1 MTMPLAVDHTD
12 HARGSEAG
20 PGLGYV
26 SLRDTPYRGHWLV
39 RQAVLAR
46 TSPGDRILDCGTSTG
61 YLARGLVTAG
71 RRVDGAE
78 LDPVAAEAARDVCDF
93 VWVGDISRLDPTE
106 LPHDYDLILFA
117 DTLEHLPDP
126 PAVLR
131 NLKRRLAPGATLVV
145 SLPNVANWAIR
156 LSLLG
161 GRFRYTER
169 GILDRTHLR
178 FYTRNTALE
187 MIEAGGFTV
196 TSVVGSIPVPF
207 VRSRTLGRL
216 AHRIG
221 NLRPSLFAY
230 TFVITA
236 EPTV

>member
-1 MTMPLAVDHTD
+1 MTMALAVDQAD
-12 HARGSEAG
+12 HS
-20 PGLGYV
+20 YV
-26 SLRDTPYRGHWLV
+26 ALRDVPYRGHWLV
-39 RQAVLAR
+39 QQAVLGR
-46 TSPGDRILDCGTSTG
+46 TSPGDRILDAGTSTG
-61 YLARGLVTAG
+61 YLAHRFVAAG

-78 LDPVAAEAARDVCDF
+78 LDPAAAEAARQVCDF
-93 VWVGDISRLDPTE
+93 VWVGDLSRLDPAE

-131 NLKRRLAPGATLVV
+131 SLKSRVTPGGKLVV

-156 LSLLG
+156 LSLMG

-169 GILDRTHLR
+169 GILDHTHLR
-178 FYTRNTALE
+178 FYTRKTAIE
-187 MIEAGGFTV
+187 MVEAGGFKV
-196 TSVVGSIPVPF
+196 TSAVGSIPVPL
-207 VRSRTLGRL
+207 VKSPMLCRL

-221 NLRPSLFAY
+221 NLRPSFFAY

-236 EPTV
+236 EATA

>member
-1 MTMPLAVDHTD
+1 MRSHV
-12 HARGSEAG
+12 EAPALPG
-20 PGLGYV
+20 PGYV
-26 SLRDTPYRGHWLV
+26 KLQDIPYRGHWLV
-39 RQAVLAR
+39 EQAVLR
-46 TSPGDRILDCGTSTG
+46 HTQPGDAIFEGGVSTG
-61 YLARGLVTAG
+61 YLARRFVEAG

-78 LDPVAAEAARDVCDF
+78 IDPEAGAAAMAVCDH
-93 VWVGDISRLDPTE
+93 VWVGDLAQLDVGQ
-106 LPHDYDLILFA
+106 LPRSYQLLLFA

-131 NLKRRLAPGATLVV
+131 RLSTRLDPTGTLVV

-178 FYTRNTALE
+178 FYTKKTAIE

-196 TSVVGSIPVPF
+196 SSAVGSIPVPL
-207 VRSRTLGRL
+207 VKSRTLGRL
-216 AHRIG
+216 AHWIG

-236 EPTV
+236 EPAV

>member
-1 MTMPLAVDHTD
+1 MAVTLQPTD
-12 HARGSEAG
+12 HS
-20 PGLGYV
+20 YV
-26 SLRDTPYRGHWLV
+26 ALQDIPYRGHWLV
-39 RQAVLAR
+39 QQAVLDR
-46 TSPGDRILDCGTSTG
+46 TQPGDHILDAGTSTG
-61 YLARGLVTAG
+61 YLARRLAAAG

-78 LDPVAAEAARDVCDF
+78 LDPVAAEAAREVCDS
-93 VWVGDISRLDPTE
+93 VWVGDLSALDPAD
-106 LPHDYDLILFA
+106 LPRDYDLILFA

-131 NLKRRLAPGATLVV
+131 RLKTRLAPGGQLVV

-156 LSLLG
+156 LSLLT

-178 FYTRNTALE
+178 FYTAKTAVE
-187 MIEAGGFTV
+187 MVEQGGFRV
-196 TSVVGSIPVPF
+196 TSVTGSIPVPL
-207 VRSRTLGRL
+207 VKSPLLCKL

-221 NLRPSLFAY
+221 NLRPSFFAY

-236 EPTV
+236 EL

>member
-1 MTMPLAVDHTD
+1 MTMAHLL
-12 HARGSEAG
+12 EASD
-20 PGLGYV
+20 PSYV
-26 SLRDTPYRGHWLV
+26 ALRDIPYRGHWLV
-39 RQAVLAR
+39 QQAVLDR
-46 TSPGDRILDCGTSTG
+46 TQPGDHILDAGTSTG
-61 YLARGLVTAG
+61 YLARRLVAEG

-78 LDPVAAEAARDVCDF
+78 LDPAAAEVAREVCDF
-93 VWVGDISRLDPTE
+93 VWVGDLSRLDPAE
-106 LPHDYDLILFA
+106 LPRHYDVILFA

-131 NLKRRLAPGATLVV
+131 RLRSRLAPGGQLVV

-156 LSLLG
+156 LGLLG

-178 FYTRNTALE
+178 FYTRRTAVE
-187 MIEAGGFTV
+187 MVEEGGFRV
-196 TSVVGSIPVPF
+196 TSVTGSIPVPL
-207 VRSRTLGRL
+207 VTAPAVCRL

-221 NLRPSLFAY
+221 NLRPSFFAY

-236 EPTV
+236 EAAG

>member
-1 MTMPLAVDHTD
+1 MAVALDSADH
-12 HARGSEAG
+12 S
-20 PGLGYV
+20 YV
-26 SLRDTPYRGHWLV
+26 ALRDIPYRGHWLV
-39 RQAVLAR
+39 QQAVLGR
-46 TSPGDRILDCGTSTG
+46 TDPGDHILDAGTSTG
-61 YLARGLVTAG
+61 YLARQLVAAG

-78 LDPVAAEAARDVCDF
+78 LDPMAAVAAKEVCES
-93 VWVGDISRLDPTE
+93 VWVGDLSALDPAE
-106 LPHDYDLILFA
+106 LPRNYDLILFA

-131 NLKRRLAPGATLVV
+131 KLRTRLEPGGQLVV

-156 LSLLG
+156 LSLLA

-178 FYTRNTALE
+178 FYTKRTAAE
-187 MIEAGGFTV
+187 MVEQGGFRV
-196 TSVVGSIPVPF
+196 TSVAGSIPVPF
-207 VRSRTLGRL
+207 VKSPFLCRL

-236 EPTV
+236 EPVD

>member
-1 MTMPLAVDHTD
+1 MSMALAVDHSD
-12 HARGSEAG
+12 
-20 PGLGYV
+20 GYV
-26 SLRDTPYRGHWLV
+26 ALRDIPYRGHWLV
-39 RQAVLAR
+39 QQAVLDR
-46 TSPGDRILDCGTSTG
+46 TSPGDRILDAGTSTG
-61 YLARGLVTAG
+61 YLAHRLVAAG

-78 LDPVAAEAARDVCDF
+78 LDPVAAEAARHVCDF
-93 VWVGDISRLDPTE
+93 VWVGDLSRLDAAD
-106 LPHDYDLILFA
+106 LPHDYDLVLFA

-131 NLKRRLAPGATLVV
+131 TLKSRLAPGGSLVV

-178 FYTRNTALE
+178 FYTKKTAIE
-187 MIEAGGFTV
+187 MIEAGGFRV
-196 TSVVGSIPVPF
+196 TSAVGSIPVPL
-207 VRSRTLGRL
+207 VKSRTLGRL
-216 AHRIG
+216 AHWIG

-236 EPTV
+236 EPAV

>member
-1 MTMPLAVDHTD
+1 MIMAAALDTTD
-12 HARGSEAG
+12 PS
-20 PGLGYV
+20 YV
-26 SLRDTPYRGHWLV
+26 ALRDIPYRGHWLV
-39 RQAVLAR
+39 QQAVLDR
-46 TSPGDRILDCGTSTG
+46 TKPGDHILDAGTSTG
-61 YLARGLVTAG
+61 YLARRLVAAG

-78 LDPVAAEAARDVCDF
+78 LDPVAAEVAREVCDS
-93 VWVGDISRLDPTE
+93 VWVGDLSHLDPAE
-106 LPHDYDLILFA
+106 LPRDYNVILFA

-126 PAVLR
+126 PAVLQR
-131 NLKRRLAPGATLVV
+131 LRERLAPGGQLVV

-178 FYTRNTALE
+178 FYTRNTAVA
-187 MIEAGGFTV
+187 MIEQGGFRV
-196 TSVVGSIPVPF
+196 TSLVGSIPVPL
-207 VRSRTLGRL
+207 VKASILCRL

-221 NLRPSLFAY
+221 NLRPSFFAY

-236 EPTV
+236 ESAS